1 MAPGT
6 EPPGADTLLRDR
18 IWDRMAERR
27 AVDPNAVMRALTTI
41 SAPVAGGMTSGG
53 GSYVSGASVTVY
65 ATNAA
70 GFHFTKW
77 THVNGLEAS
86 LLPTYTFNITA
97 DTQLTAHFAVGEID
111 STPPVGFYTH
121 GLPNNIINSL
131 MSCVDGENTRRRI
144 RSEYYEQQAA
154 QGPAARAAPDVPAGY
169 QGPHPIIQAHEA
181 TDASDKS
188 KTPGER
194 EPDAIVPD
202 ARAPL
207 DRGEHGE

>member
-18 IWDRMAERR
+18 IWDRLAGRL
-27 AVDPNAVMRALTTI
+27 AVDPNAVMRSLSTI

-53 GSYVSGASVTVY
+53 GSYVSGASATVY
-65 ATNAA
+65 ATHAA
-70 GFHFTKW
+70 GYHFVNW

-86 LLPTYTFNITA
+86 KLPTYTFSITA
-97 DTQLTAHFAVGEID
+97 DTTLTAHFGVGEID

-154 QGPAARAAPDVPAGY
+154 APAARAPASVVPPNY

-181 TDASDKS
+181 TNASDES
-188 KTPGER
+188 TTPGQR
-194 EPDAIVPD
+194 EPDAKLPD
-202 ARAPL
+202 AAAPL